1 MNAVCQKCNN
11 EGSDFGCNTSIVKD
25 EAAGDRVADV
35 PAMAWVSRCSLSS
48 TTLALI

>member
-25 EAAGDRVADV
+25 EAAGIGWRMCRRWRGCPDV
-35 PAMAWVSRCSLSS
+35 RSLRQPWR
-48 TTLALI
+48 